1 MTNLKALKN
10 LYIANGGQ
18 SADVED
24 MTTTAEVINALA
36 GFIGIADTGVAS
48 AAASKTYWGTKVS
61 AMQTGVTVAD
71 GVITGTLKYIEGGI
85 TPTGTLS
92 GSGNFM
98 ALKFTNNSDA
108 DAIKV
113 GLVPS
118 STGMDL
124 VELDED
130 MDCVF
135 KVSGEVGGVQQVI
148 KVVTIKDGIEKTQ
161 TFDISGLVLETEA

>member
-10 LYIANGGQ
+10 LYVANGGQ
-18 SADVED
+18 YADVANMTTSADV
-24 MTTTAEVINALA
+24 INAIA
-36 GFIGIADTGVAS
+36 GYIGVEDTGVTP
-48 AAASKTYWGTKVS
+48 AAASKVYWGTRVS
-61 AMQTGVTVAD
+61 NMQTGIDIED
-71 GVITGTLKYIEGGI
+71 GFITGTLKFIQGGI
-85 TPTGTLS
+85 APGTLS
-92 GSGNFM
+92 GDGNFM
-98 ALKFTNNSDA
+98 ALKFINDDA
-108 DAIKV
+108 DSVKV

-135 KVSGEVGGVQQVI
+135 KVSGEVGGVQQI
-148 KVVTIKDGIEKTQ
+148 LKVVTIKDGIEKTQ